1 MKNRVLVLLVLILV
15 GGVSAVFYFTPEGG
29 LNGDDSAPKTQAID
43 MKDDNVEQISRE
55 NAAKISESDTVNR
68 DPENTVDQ
76 HTQSEVNAINREDS
90 EPFYSKLT
98 TESEIN
104 SHFIRNDDAIYE
116 RTLVSS
122 FQTKDFNQFIM
133 SLDSIAKDYNAIENE
148 QQLSNY
154 LLQQYG
160 SRINNERYS
169 CAGRICAVSFN
180 YGSNSDTNS
189 FKTLN
194 EAGSYFSFYNTSQDE
209 HGNPMMKAILITT
222 DAPESLTIA
231 R

>member
-1 MKNRVLVLLVLILV
+1 MKIRVLLLLVIILA
-15 GGVSAVFYFTPEGG
+15 GAVSAVFYFTPPEGKQ
-29 LNGDDSAPKTQAID
+29 NDDDSALQTQA
-43 MKDDNVEQISRE
+43 VELKEDSLKHKSRE
-55 NAAKISESDTVNR
+55 STAKISETKMSSRNAA
-68 DPENTVDQ
+68 DQ
-76 HTQSEVNAINREDS
+76 QSESETNNDHRADP

-104 SHFIRNDDAIYE
+104 SYFIRNDDAIYE
-116 RTLVSS
+116 KTLVSS
-122 FQTKDFNQFIM
+122 FQTQDFNQFIM
-133 SLDSIAKDYNAIENE
+133 SLDSIANDYTAIENE

-154 LLQQYG
+154 LLQHYG

-180 YGSNSDTNS
+180 YASNSDTNS

-194 EAGSYFSFYNTSQDE
+194 EAGSYFSFYNTSLDE
-209 HGNPMMKAILITT
+209 HGNPVMKAILITT
-222 DAPESLTIA
+222 EAPESLTIA